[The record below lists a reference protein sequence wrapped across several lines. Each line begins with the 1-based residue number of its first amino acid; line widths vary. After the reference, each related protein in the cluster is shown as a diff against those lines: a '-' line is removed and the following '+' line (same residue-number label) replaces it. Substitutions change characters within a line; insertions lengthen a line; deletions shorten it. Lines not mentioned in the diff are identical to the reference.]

1 MIQIPIAALK
11 KARTLLGRVR
21 SAQCK
26 LPVLNH
32 ILARIDS
39 TGITLA
45 VSDLDHWLETRIPL
59 PVSPNGP
66 TEFLIPNEALT
77 AAVKADNS
85 SSVILHPKG
94 RNGHR
99 ELKLVAISGGMRV
112 ESNHAT
118 ADWED
123 FPARPVIDGTST
135 LLPAATMA
143 ALKTV
148 APCASTDD
156 KRQVLQGVFFD
167 PEDGGMLVA
176 TDGRKLAGAP
186 ATVPES
192 KFILPS
198 PAVKVLGHSDFLK
211 GDVTVTLPDDTE
223 KNLAA
228 FRAGDHVLMSKTIV
242 GNYPNYQ
249 QVIPSK
255 QDHSVTIADDRRD
268 AVCKWLRSQKGRAE
282 SVRLSIDKPGQL
294 TLTQTDR
301 SGSTIAIITVPVEI
315 QGVPPVISFD
325 PKNMADAL
333 VIGGTL
339 GISDAMNPG
348 MTRTPGGRFCV
359 VMPLR
364 TKVAAQ
370 AAA

>member
-21 SAQCK
+21 FAQCK
-26 LPVLNH
+26 LPALNH
-32 ILARIDS
+32 IYARIDNTS
-39 TGITLA
+39 ITLA

-59 PVSPNGP
+59 QMSPDGP

-77 AAVKADNS
+77 AAVKADKD
-85 SSVILHPKG
+85 SSVILLPKG
-94 RNGHR
+94 RQEHR
-99 ELKLVAISGGMRV
+99 ELKLIAISGGMRI

-123 FPARPVIDGTST
+123 FPARPVIDGPSS

-148 APCASTDD
+148 APCASTDE
-156 KRQVLQGVFFD
+156 KRQVLQGVFFN
-167 PEDGGMLVA
+167 PEEGGMLVA
-176 TDGRKLAGAP
+176 TDGKRLAGAP
-186 ATVPES
+186 ATVPER
-192 KFILPS
+192 KFILPT

-211 GDVTVTLPDDTE
+211 SDVTVTLPDDTE

-249 QVIPSK
+249 QVIPRR
-255 QDHSVTIADDRRD
+255 QANSVTIADHRRD

-282 SVRLSIDKPGQL
+282 SVRLSIDTPGQL

-301 SGSTIAIITVPVEI
+301 SCDTIALITVPVEV
-315 QGVPPVISFD
+315 QGTPPAISFD
-325 PKNMADAL
+325 PKYLADAL

-348 MTRTPGGRFCV
+348 MTLTPNGQFCV

-370 AAA
+370 TA